1 MGRPDPGRCQ
11 SLRAQG
17 QLLQHPWIPRHP
29 ACPWQREASGG
40 HAIRGGPPLG
50 TWVAAACS
58 GPRCYPAA
66 SNPQPFPRTARE
78 AGGVDVKTEAL
89 ARPVGAGPES
99 AALASRL
106 QPSGGLGTPSTR
118 LCARWA
124 SLPSRFL
131 GTSWAPGTPMDTDR
145 TIKAFWAGHCGGGAV
160 IHGGGWGV
168 ARALQ
173 GGARLC
179 GPSGGW
185 LCRSIGQPASEPRVG
200 RKPGV
205 QPSEPGDP
213 ERVSVYRSLH
223 LQQQLPPGALVGLG

>member
-11 SLRAQG
+11 SLWAQG

-40 HAIRGGPPLG
+40 HAVRGGPPLG

-58 GPRCYPAA
+58 GPRCCPAA
-66 SNPQPFPRTARE
+66 SNPQPFPRTARGV
-78 AGGVDVKTEAL
+78 GGMDVKTEAL
-89 ARPVGAGPES
+89 ARPVWAGPES
-99 AALASRL
+99 AVRSL
-106 QPSGGLGTPSTR
+106 GLPPLT
-118 LCARWA
+118 
-124 SLPSRFL
+124 LPGYVL
-131 GTSWAPGTPMDTDR
+131 GPWHPDGHR

-173 GGARLC
+173 GGARLW